1 MMVNC
6 SGIQDA
12 LRIEIPAADGCC
24 VGLRCG
30 CTMRCTWKSLFSFTF
45 SDASISY
52 VLTIGFLL
60 DDIKTP
66 NKIFG
71 TDLARAVAGFSRGW

>member
-1 MMVNC
+1 MWMYHEMYLEVP
-6 SGIQDA
+6 
-12 LRIEIPAADGCC
+12 LKR
-24 VGLRCG
+24 
-30 CTMRCTWKSLFSFTF
+30 FTL